1 MFILFFLLLLLFLN
15 FEFRLFLP
23 LRPFL
28 VKLSIELVFIGGFE
42 LNGIIPVGI
51 LEINEFGIIF
61 EVLSIFKFFII

>member
-1 MFILFFLLLLLFLN
+1 
-15 FEFRLFLP
+15 
-23 LRPFL
+23 L